1 MERVNELKA
10 ERLTAIKNR
19 DNKALSEINAKLY
32 AIREQAR
39 KEREA
44 ERQRQQDERMTNK
57 FNTLLE
63 GGLLC

>member
-1 MERVNELKA
+1 MEKLNELKA

-44 ERQRQQDERMTNK
+44 ERQRRQDERIASK
-57 FNTLLE
+57 FNALLE
-63 GGLLC
+63 GGLIC

>member
-1 MERVNELKA
+1 MERLKQLKA
-10 ERLTAIKNR
+10 ERLNAIKNR
-19 DNKALSEINAKLY
+19 DNKALSEINAQIY

-44 ERQRQQDERMTNK
+44 ERQRQQDERMANK

-63 GGLLC
+63 GGLIC

>member
-1 MERVNELKA
+1 MKTLNELKA

-19 DNKALSEINAKLY
+19 DNEALSKINAKIY

-44 ERQRQQDERMTNK
+44 ERQRQQDERIASK

>member
-1 MERVNELKA
+1 MGKLEQLKA
-10 ERLTAIKNR
+10 ERLNAIKNR

-44 ERQRQQDERMTNK
+44 ERQRQQDERIASR
-57 FNTLLE
+57 FNE
-63 GGLLC
+63 IFDGGLIC

>member
-1 MERVNELKA
+1 MKTLNELKA

-19 DNKALSEINAKLY
+19 DNKTLSEINSKIY

-44 ERQRQQDERMTNK
+44 ERQRQQDERMASKINSLI
-57 FNTLLE
+57 N
-63 GGLLC
+63 GGLIC

>member
-1 MERVNELKA
+1 MKTLNELKA

-39 KEREA
+39 KERET
-44 ERQRQQDERMTNK
+44 ERQRQQDERMANK

-63 GGLLC
+63 GGLIC

>member
-1 MERVNELKA
+1 MERLNELKA

-19 DNKALSEINAKLY
+19 DNKALSEINAQIY

-44 ERQRQQDERMTNK
+44 ERQRQQDERIASK
-57 FNTLLE
+57 FNTLVE

>member
-1 MERVNELKA
+1 MEKLKQLKA
-10 ERLTAIKNR
+10 ERLNAIKSR
-19 DNKALSEINAKLY
+19 DNKALSEINSKIY

-44 ERQRQQDERMTNK
+44 ERQRQQDERIASKINSLI
-57 FNTLLE
+57 N